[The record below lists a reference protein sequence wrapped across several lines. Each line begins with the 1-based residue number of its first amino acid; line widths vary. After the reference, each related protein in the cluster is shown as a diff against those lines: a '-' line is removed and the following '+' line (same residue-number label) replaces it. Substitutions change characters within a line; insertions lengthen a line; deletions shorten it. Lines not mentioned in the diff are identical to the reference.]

1 MSDKTKKIFIV
12 VFLIIV
18 LVFAIWGFLAWRK
31 NRALNGQTSLIPAP
45 EPESLLNGLA
55 PTDNNQ
61 PQVFLSPATNSSE
74 QNLISTARNFAERY
88 GSFSSDNKTENLKEV
103 EMLATAKEIQ
113 ALRAEAKDMIALP
126 TQDFFGLSS
135 KAVKVNPVEV
145 NEAKGEAKVI
155 ISLQRQE
162 TRAGKEDYVYYQD
175 LNLFLI
181 KSGSDWLVDTAE
193 WVND

>member
-1 MSDKTKKIFIV
+1 MSDKTKKIFII

-31 NRALNGQTSLIPAP
+31 NRLANQTGLVPGP

-55 PTDNNQ
+55 PADNNQ

-74 QNLISTARNFAERY
+74 QSLISTARNFAERY

-135 KAVKVNPVEV
+135 QAVKINPVEV
-145 NEAKGEAKVI
+145 NEAKGEAKVM

-181 KSGSDWLVDTAE
+181 KSGADWLIDVAE
-193 WVND
+193 WVE